1 MINLWWFTRPQRK
14 VKRIPSIIACGISSI
29 IGTGWKGKRETHLMM
44 EELLE
49 KNGIK
54 RPGERRDQSGSGGR
68 TYMAWLKSY
77 GFVFEH
83 DGRLEYTLAAED
95 IMNGESPVSVMRQ
108 QVIRYQFPSAFSHS
122 GKSEVSKRFRIHP
135 YVFVL
140 KLLSD
145 PVLGGY
151 VTEDEIAF
159 IVIEEAENESDSCYR
174 KVVNHIL
181 DFRNRGEAAI
191 PSVEEL
197 DRLYRSEQVGNRGY
211 YTDIANTMLNVF
223 EYTQLIVR
231 TENDDGKPCIR
242 IADEEVETVR
252 SILANPPAF
261 IDRPEDES
269 YFQRKYGVGITH
281 RKDTRNLAKT
291 DANVMKLIKES
302 NIRNSFIK
310 LSLQQPIYAV
320 DNAMIDEMV
329 SDLNGLYTFSEVEDV
344 VRHCYPGGAPSGFYS
359 NYYQMAF
366 DGREQATEFEKAT
379 ETVFRDVFGFKTK
392 HIGQEGR
399 VPDVIIST
407 DSEGYQAIIDAKA
420 YSSYTLNHD
429 HFNRMAHTYIPTID
443 QYSFSKQ
450 PLAAFCY
457 IAGGFGKSMTKGLKD
472 ILDATGTSGSAFTVR
487 TIISLAEA
495 QKDNPISHATWRT
508 LLTSGKVYTPDQLHL
523 TTV

>member
-1 MINLWWFTRPQRK
+1 
-14 VKRIPSIIACGISSI
+14 
-29 IGTGWKGKRETHLMM
+29 MM

-140 KLLSD
+140 KLLFD